1 VTDASRRAGFFVLE
15 AEEYLAELQPYLTVG
30 PGPAG
35 ERGLRTVRAL
45 RGAAVMAGLDSYAR
59 ATAELERLIRLIQ
72 QGTIG
77 WTPDTQAGWRDALAV
92 LRSLV
97 GHAATWE
104 AADDRTALR
113 LASQIEAL
121 AGGAPT
127 GTTPP
132 PEPAGPAALT
142 PGVRAFLARETGLIA
157 GALEGAATAHLSFP
171 PVDALQAVRQR
182 MQALRGLG
190 SAVAL
195 SPLPELLDAME
206 LITRSLLTDAPPPPG
221 IGEMLADAAAAM
233 ARMAKTIGSSGV
245 VESPP
250 ELETLGR
257 RFLKGYAAEDD
268 VVPIGELAPD
278 GQDSLAL
285 AGRPPLA
292 TPATAPVPREM
303 IGVGDHLLAQAEALA
318 APRSTAARDLRLF
331 VLHRTLA
338 DMPTRGGTGR
348 FLAPLIAALT
358 DRIATGD
365 ALEHPEV
372 LDAMLRDCGEFLT
385 TTGREASASELDAGR
400 DRLLARMIG
409 GGMGGAPDRADPLI
423 GTTIIPISA
432 LAPEST
438 VAVDESDV
446 VDINSL
452 APDAVADND
461 IVDINS
467 LAPEAT
473 DDGDI
478 VDISSLA
485 PDAVDDSDIVDISS
499 LAPDAVD
506 DSDIVDITSL
516 APDAVDDSD
525 IVDITS
531 LAPDVID
538 RSPPRHSRLPAAYR
552 RRSERAA
559 AVPSEPASI
568 AGLIG
573 DPIHEVSE
581 LLYRGEAA
589 LARAEELRDELG
601 EMLEQP
607 TIALAQIRPLVEE
620 LLDLVPLARRVA

>member
-1 VTDASRRAGFFVLE
+1 MTDASRRAGFFVLE
-15 AEEYLAELQPYLTVG
+15 AEEYLSELQPYLTVG

-72 QGTIG
+72 QGTLD
-77 WTPDTQAGWRDALAV
+77 WTPDTQSGWRDALAV

-127 GTTPP
+127 EIATP

-250 ELETLGR
+250 ELESLGR

-292 TPATAPVPREM
+292 LPTTAPVPGEM

-348 FLAPLIAALT
+348 FLAPLIAG
-358 DRIATGD
+358 GD

-385 TTGREASASELDAGR
+385 TTGREASAAELDAGR

-409 GGMGGAPDRADPLI
+409 GGMGGAPDQVDPLI
-423 GTTIIPISA
+423 GTPIIPISA

-438 VAVDESDV
+438 VAVDESDI

-461 IVDINS
+461 IVDI
-467 LAPEAT
+467 T
-473 DDGDI
+473 
-478 VDISSLA
+478 SLA
-485 PDAVDDSDIVDISS
+485 PDAVDDSDIVDITS

-538 RSPPRHSRLPAAYR
+538 RPPPRHSRL
-552 RRSERAA
+552 
-559 AVPSEPASI
+559 
-568 AGLIG
+568 
-573 DPIHEVSE
+573 
-581 LLYRGEAA
+581 
-589 LARAEELRDELG
+589 
-601 EMLEQP
+601 
-607 TIALAQIRPLVEE
+607 
-620 LLDLVPLARRVA
+620 